1 MAVYTPVSA
10 DDLAG
15 FLAGYDVGR
24 ATSFKGIAE
33 GVENSNFLLETSDGA
48 SDGATAGGTSGGG
61 ASGGGRYILT
71 LYEKRVNEGDLP
83 WFLALMGHLAARG
96 LPVPGPIA
104 DRAGR
109 VLQRLNGRPACL
121 IEFLP
126 GVSVTE
132 PTAQA
137 ARAVGEALA
146 RMHLATSDFGMARA
160 NSLGPAAWPPLAA
173 RCAGAT
179 GESRLGEIDPAL
191 PGLVDAGLTAAAD
204 WPCGLPQ
211 ATIHADLFPDN
222 VLLLDGRVTGL
233 IDFYFACTDAR
244 AYDVAVTHAA
254 WCFSQDGRHFFA
266 DRAAALMAGY
276 ASVIALTP
284 GEIAALPQ
292 LAAGAAL
299 RFTLT
304 RAYDWLNTPADALV
318 TRKDPMAFARRLGWY
333 LAAAQGG
340 NGPEMMGAG

>member
-15 FLAGYDVGR
+15 FLAGYDVGE
-24 ATSFKGIAE
+24 AVSFKGIAE
-33 GVENSNFLLETSDGA
+33 GVENSNFLLETTRA
-48 SDGATAGGTSGGG
+48 
-61 ASGGGRYILT
+61 RFILT
-71 LYEKRVNEGDLP
+71 LYEKRVEAGDLP

-96 LPVPGPIA
+96 LPVPGPVA
-104 DRAGR
+104 DRQGR
-109 VLQRLNGRPACL
+109 TLQTLNGRPACL

-132 PTAQA
+132 PTPAA
-137 ARAVGEALA
+137 AREVGVALG
-146 RMHLATSDFGMARA
+146 RMHAATADFTAPRA
-160 NSLGPAAWPPLAA
+160 NALGPAAWAPLAA
-173 RCAGAT
+173 RCADETGA
-179 GESRLGEIDPAL
+179 SRLAAIDPAL
-191 PGLVDAGLTAAAD
+191 PGLVAAGLAACAD
-204 WPCGLPQ
+204 WPEGLPM

-233 IDFYFACTDAR
+233 IDFYFACSDLR

-254 WCFSQDGRHFFA
+254 WCFSGDGRQFFPE
-266 DRAAALMAGY
+266 RAAALMAGY
-276 ASVIALTP
+276 GAVIALTP
-284 GEIAALPQ
+284 AELAALPR

-318 TRKDPMAFARRLGWY
+318 TRKDPMAFARRLAWY
-333 LAAAQGG
+333 LDAT
-340 NGPEMMGAG
+340 PEMMGAG

>member
-15 FLAGYDVGR
+15 FLAGYDVGH
-24 ATSFKGIAE
+24 AISFKGIAE
-33 GVENSNFLLETSDGA
+33 GVENSNFLLET
-48 SDGATAGGTSGGG
+48 T
-61 ASGGGRYILT
+61 GGRFILT
-71 LYEKRVNEGDLP
+71 LYEKRVEAGDLP
-83 WFLALMGHLAARG
+83 WFLALMGHLAAKG

-104 DRAGR
+104 DSSGA
-109 VLQRLNGRPACL
+109 VLQVLNGRPACL

-132 PTAQA
+132 PSPA
-137 ARAVGEALA
+137 AAHEVGVALG
-146 RMHLATSDFGMARA
+146 RMHAAVADFTAPRA
-160 NSLGPAAWPPLAA
+160 NALGPASWPPLAA
-173 RCAGAT
+173 RCDG
-179 GESRLGEIDPAL
+179 RLGEIDAAL
-191 PGLVDAGLTAAAD
+191 PGLVSAGLAAIAD
-204 WPCGLPQ
+204 WPAPLPQ

-254 WCFSQDGRHFFA
+254 WCFSADGRHYHA
-266 DRAAALMAGY
+266 DRAAALLAGY
-276 ASVIALTP
+276 AEVIALEPT
-284 GEIAALPQ
+284 EIATLPR

-304 RAYDWLNTPADALV
+304 RAFDWLNTPAGALV

-333 LAAAQGG
+333 LDA
-340 NGPEMMGAG
+340 NPEAMGVR

>member
-15 FLAGYDVGR
+15 FLSRYDVGE
-24 ATSFKGIAE
+24 AVSFKGIAE
-33 GVENSNFLLETSDGA
+33 GVENSNFLVET
-48 SDGATAGGTSGGG
+48 TR
-61 ASGGGRYILT
+61 GRYFLT
-71 LYEKRVNEGDLP
+71 LYEKRVAEGDLP
-83 WFLALMGHLAARG
+83 WFLALMAHLAAKG

-104 DRAGR
+104 DRAG
-109 VLQRLNGRPACL
+109 VHLQRLNGRPACM

-126 GVSVTE
+126 GVSVSEAT
-132 PTAQA
+132 PAQA
-137 ARAVGEALA
+137 REVGAALA
-146 RMHLATSDFGMARA
+146 ALHLAADDFTAVRA
-160 NSLGPAAWPPLAA
+160 NALGPDAWPPLAA
-173 RCAGAT
+173 RCDG
-179 GESRLGEIDPAL
+179 RLGEIDPELPAL
-191 PGLVDAGLTAAAD
+191 VASGLAAAAH
-204 WPCGLPQ
+204 WPQGLPQ

-244 AYDVAVTHAA
+244 VYDVAVTHGA
-254 WCFSQDGRHFFA
+254 WCFSADGRQFHPE
-266 DRAAALMAGY
+266 RAAALMAGY

-284 GEIAALPQ
+284 PERAALPL

-318 TRKDPMAFARRLGWY
+318 TRKDPMAFARRMAWY
-333 LAAAQGG
+333 LAAT
-340 NGPEMMGAG
+340 PEMMGE